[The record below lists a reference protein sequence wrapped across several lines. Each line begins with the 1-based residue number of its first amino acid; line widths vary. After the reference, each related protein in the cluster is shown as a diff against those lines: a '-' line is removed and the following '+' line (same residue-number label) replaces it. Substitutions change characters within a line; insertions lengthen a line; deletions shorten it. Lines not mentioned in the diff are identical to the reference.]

1 MKPQF
6 SSVTLYK
13 PDLLGCVLIPLAD
26 YTIQAGFP
34 SPADDYLEPG
44 INLNAELIQNPDSTF
59 LARVSGPSMTGDLE
73 EGDILIIDR
82 SLKVKNNDI
91 VVAFIDGEFTVKRI
105 SLKEDHCY
113 LVPTNSSF
121 PVIKVTK
128 ENEFLVWGVVTYSIG
143 KKRR

>member
-6 SSVTLYK
+6 TSITLYK
-13 PDLLGCVLIPLAD
+13 PNIFGSVLIPLAE
-26 YTIQAGFP
+26 YYIQAGFP
-34 SPADDYLEPG
+34 SPADDYLEHG

-82 SLKVKNNDI
+82 SLKVKDNDI

-105 SLKEDHCY
+105 KLKDNHCF
-113 LVPTNSSF
+113 LIPTNSEF
-121 PVIKVTK
+121 PVMKVTQ
-128 ENEFLVWGVVTYSIG
+128 ENEFVVWGVVTYSIG
-143 KKRR
+143 KKRK

>member
-1 MKPQF
+1 MSPQF
-6 SSVTLYK
+6 ASITLYK
-13 PDLLGCVLIPLAD
+13 PDLLGSVLIPLAN

-34 SPADDYLEPG
+34 SPADDYLEPE

-59 LARVSGPSMTGDLE
+59 LARVSGPSMAGDLE

-82 SLKVKNNDI
+82 SLKAKNNDI

-105 SLKEDHCY
+105 QLKEDHCF
-113 LVPTNSSF
+113 LVPTNRSF

-128 ENEFLVWGVVTYSIG
+128 ENEFVIWGVVTYAIG